1 MESTEVLIPFLE
13 AEGFDVRVEGDTAV
27 YADADYMRGVD
38 LVVQVNTM
46 TTIEKAELEGLID
59 AVKAGTGL
67 AGWHRRQLPQ
77 RGRLPA
83 PDRRPV
89 RLHAGIEPSLRT
101 GEQSDNYLTYTIEL
115 TDLARTHPIL
125 EGIDDFELTT
135 EQYWVLNDEY
145 NDVLT
150 TTTQEVRPWTPG
162 TVTSRRRPSGQG
174 SGGRAASSS
183 RRPATNCGIPTRSST
198 TSQEVDPCSTWALL
212 PEQPRHLLRAGRA
225 GQRRLVPLA
234 ASTHGRDRAAGAEP
248 DRRRRRHPRHGAAHA
263 CLRSDLDGD
272 HVVRG
277 LGHEGAAVRGVRNR
291 RDDRG
296 RRSEHARRRHQRRHR
311 GRARV
316 HRGAAAGRA
325 DGTLGYHVLEV
336 MEAIAAAA
344 GERRTVEIESTCER
358 PEPVALN

>member
-1 MESTEVLIPFLE
+1 MVCGGWDGHEPVESIEVLIPFLE

-150 TTTQEVRPWTPG
+150 TTTQEVRPWDAWNRH
-162 TVTSRRRPSGQG
+162 VTAPAIWTRQCGK
-174 SGGRAASSS
+174 GRVFVSA
-183 RRPATNCGIPTRSST
+183 P
-198 TSQEVDPCSTWALL
+198 
-212 PEQPRHLLRAGRA
+212 
-225 GQRRLVPLA
+225 
-234 ASTHGRDRAAGAEP
+234 
-248 DRRRRRHPRHGAAHA
+248 
-263 CLRSDLDGD
+263 
-272 HVVRG
+272 
-277 LGHEGAAVRGVRNR
+277 GHELWHPNPFFYYQPGGGPLF
-291 RDDRG
+291 DMG
-296 RRSEHARRRHQRRHR
+296 P
-311 GRARV
+311 
-316 HRGAAAGRA
+316 
-325 DGTLGYHVLEV
+325 T
-336 MEAIAAAA
+336 
-344 GERRTVEIESTCER
+344 T
-358 PEPVALN
+358 